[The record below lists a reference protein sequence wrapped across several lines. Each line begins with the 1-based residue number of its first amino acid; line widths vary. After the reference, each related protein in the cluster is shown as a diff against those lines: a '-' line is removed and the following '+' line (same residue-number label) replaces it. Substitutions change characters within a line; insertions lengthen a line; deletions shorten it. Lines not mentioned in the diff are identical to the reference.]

1 MKAKTAMG
9 LLLIAALIFTLLPTV
24 AIADTGYTYIDEN
37 GSTQTTEAL
46 TVNPITSAST
56 TFNSGWYVLDSD
68 VIRNGTI
75 TVSGNA
81 NLILSDG
88 CTLSITGNGSKAGIE
103 VLNGNS
109 ISIYGQEAGTGT
121 LNVQGGQNGAGIGG
135 SSWKLGGT
143 INIVGGTILAKGGQY
158 GAGIGGGMNSNAG
171 TTRIAGGTVLATG
184 GEHSAGIGGAYDNVI
199 NQEYGSGGTISITGG
214 NITANGNGYGAGIG
228 GGSSG
233 QSGNISISGGNIIAT
248 SGDVTVA
255 SGAAGIGGGAGRGAN
270 KIEISGGTV
279 LATSLDYGA
288 GIGGGSSGGGGIIE
302 ISGGDITALSQTHG
316 AGIGGGWS
324 GVGGTISITGG
335 RINATAVYGGAGIGG
350 GWNGSSGTINIHGG
364 HITAHGGNWGAGIG
378 AGGGA
383 SCNVITITTGIVY
396 AYGDHNASP
405 GAGGAGIGSGGANA
419 GGTQRAGLIKI
430 LGGKVFAQSAF
441 TPYSDFGLDIGRGR
455 NGINGEIW
463 IDDEAIVSLGN
474 RGLDATVTTLGN
486 CVIKGAGAGAL
497 KGIYEEGTRLDFEII
512 DLEATTLSNGTG
524 FSLSGDTVTISGKDR
539 GYALVGS
546 TSSRRVVVASDIKV
560 DVMLWAADI
569 APASGCAFD
578 MSGATV
584 DMRLTSANTLRSN
597 AGFAGIQAPDGS
609 SLTISGNGSLLAIG
623 GRNAAGIGGG
633 NALSGGDIYIVG
645 GTVEAS
651 GNDGGSGVGGGNLGN
666 GGDILLDGADTSLT
680 AIGGTSAYDIGSGN
694 SHINGGTLTIQN
706 HASVHMMHNGTNA
719 LRNYVTGTVSG
730 DGSQLDAGEY
740 LDTYKRLTCTGITA
754 APASDAKAY
763 DRVCLTAHVTG
774 LSDYRP
780 QGTIVFYDNNLKIGQ
795 ASLNRMDDGSADAM
809 AVLPLWS
816 AQGGT
821 HSLTAKY
828 LQHPGW
834 DSYYMLESER
844 LTYEVARIEQE
855 ALSIIAVPGTVT
867 YGDAPFALQTSGGSG
882 TGSISYVVSEGDAL
896 AVDAITGVV
905 TVLKAGSSRITVT
918 KDGDINY
925 NPTSVSVNIDVNKAI
940 PTLVD
945 FPSSTS
951 ITYGQ
956 ALTDSLLIGGSGDG
970 SFAWENPHTVP
981 PVKND
986 GYAVIF
992 TPNDLDN
999 YDYTGI
1005 ALHQTVEIIVD
1016 KATPIVTF
1024 PTAGE
1029 ITYEESLAASL
1040 LTGGSGDGSF
1050 AWENPDTIPT
1060 VVNSGY
1066 NVKYTPH
1073 DTDNYITLSKN
1084 LALTVHKAE
1093 QSPLTIEEVS
1103 LTYGDAPFAL
1113 QTSGGSGTGSF
1124 SYVISEGDAL
1134 KIDATTGLVTVCKAG
1149 SASVKITKSEDS
1161 NYKAGEASLDFT
1173 VGKAIPTAVFPAATS
1188 ITYGQSLLDSE
1199 LIGGIGDGIFAWE
1212 SPNTKPD
1219 VSSNRF
1225 DMLFTPDDIENY
1237 LTIKK
1242 SVALNVNKA
1251 EQSPLSVSGIPD
1263 DLSFGDAPFRLIVD
1277 GGSCDGTLRY
1287 TVTSGDAVAV
1297 DTAGEVTIMH
1307 AGPALI
1313 KVTHSGNTN
1322 YLAESYTVSLM
1333 VEKANQATALTFKL
1347 PQSISYSDGPFQISG
1362 SGGNGSGEIT
1372 YFVSSGSAVEVS
1384 KTGMVTI
1391 LRPGEAVITAEKVGD
1406 IDFMSQKVDLHINVK
1421 KGVQKALTI
1430 SGIPSKVL
1438 TGQIPIE
1445 LIVSGGSGSGIL
1457 KYKVISGNAVS
1468 VDENGIL
1475 DILNAGT
1482 ALLSVSKAE
1491 DDYYLATT
1499 ETVEIEVGIAVER
1512 EPSETPTQPT
1522 APILEPSPKSTSTV
1536 APVSTLGPVTTSPP
1550 STQNGS
1556 SVSVQTNDSMFGPVL
1571 VWIAVGVL
1579 IIAGATAAIFILRR
1593 KKMQ

>member
-9 LLLIAALIFTLLPTV
+9 LLLIAALILTLLPTV

-37 GSTQTTEAL
+37 GTTQTTGAL
-46 TVNPITSAST
+46 AVSPITSATT

-75 TVSGNA
+75 SVRGNA
-81 NLILSDG
+81 NLILMDG
-88 CTLSITGNGSKAGIE
+88 CTLSITGNGSKAGID

-109 ISIYGQEAGTGT
+109 ITIYGQEAGTGT
-121 LNVQGGQNGAGIGG
+121 VNAQGGQNGAGIGG
-135 SSWKLGGT
+135 SSWELGGT
-143 INIVGGTILAKGGQY
+143 INIIGGTILAKGGQY
-158 GAGIGGGMNSNAG
+158 GAGIGGGWNSNAG
-171 TTRIAGGTVLATG
+171 TTRIAGGTVVATG
-184 GEHSAGIGGAYDNVI
+184 GEHSAGIGGAYDNVT
-199 NQEYGSGGTISITGG
+199 NQEYGRGGTITITGG

-228 GGSSG
+228 GGLSG
-233 QSGNISISGGNIIAT
+233 QSGNISISGGNIIAN

-279 LATSLDYGA
+279 VATSLDYGA
-288 GIGGGSSGGGGIIE
+288 GIGGGSGGGGGTIE
-302 ISGGDITALSQTHG
+302 ISGGDVTALSYSHG
-316 AGIGGGWS
+316 AGIGGGWGS
-324 GVGGTISITGG
+324 VGGTISITGG

-350 GWNGSSGTINIHGG
+350 GWDGSSGTINIHGG

-383 SCNVITITTGIVY
+383 SCNVITITNGIVY
-396 AYGDHNASP
+396 AYGDHNAYP

-419 GGTQRAGLIKI
+419 GGTQRAGVIKI

-441 TPYSDFGLDIGRGR
+441 NSFSEFGLDIGRGR
-455 NGINGEIW
+455 NGINGELW
-463 IDDEAIVSLGN
+463 IDDEAIVSLGS
-474 RGLDATVTTLGN
+474 RGLDATVTNLGS
-486 CVIKGAGAGAL
+486 CVIKGAGAGTL

-512 DLEATTLSNGTG
+512 DLEAATLSNGTG
-524 FSLSGDTVTISGKDR
+524 FSVSGDTVTISGRDR

-546 TSSRRVVVASDIKV
+546 TSSRRVVVASDINV

-569 APASGCAFD
+569 APTSGCAFD
-578 MSGATV
+578 MSGAFV

-597 AGFAGIQAPDGS
+597 AGFAGIQSPDGS
-609 SLTISGNGSLLAIG
+609 SLTISGNGSLLAFG
-623 GRNAAGIGGG
+623 GSNAAGIGGG
-633 NALSGGDIYIVG
+633 NTLSGGDIYIVG

-666 GGDILLDGADTSLT
+666 GGNILLDGPQTTLT
-680 AIGGTSAYDIGSGN
+680 AIGGANAYDIGSGN

-706 HASVHMMHNGTNA
+706 HASVLMTRNGTNA
-719 LRNYVTGTVSG
+719 LKNYITGTVGG

-740 LDTYKRLTCTGITA
+740 LDTFKLLTCTGITA

-763 DRVCLTAHVTG
+763 DLVTLTAHVTG
-774 LSDYRP
+774 LSYYRP
-780 QGTIVFYDNNLKIGQ
+780 QGTIVFYDNNFEIGQ
-795 ASLNRMDDGSADAM
+795 ASLNRMDGGSANAM
-809 AVLPLWS
+809 SVLRLWS

-834 DSYYMLESER
+834 DSYYMLESET

-855 ALSIIAVPGTVT
+855 ALSIIGVPGTVT
-867 YGDAPFALQTSGGSG
+867 YGDEPFALKTSGGRG
-882 TGSISYVVSEGDAL
+882 TGSISYVVAEGDAL
-896 AVDAITGVV
+896 AVDATTGVV
-905 TVLKAGSSRITVT
+905 TVLKAGSAKITVT
-918 KDGDINY
+918 KNGDINY
-925 NPTSVSVNIDVNKAI
+925 NPKSVSVNIDVNKAI

-945 FPSSTS
+945 FPSSTG

-956 ALTDSLLIGGSGDG
+956 ALTDSLLTGGSGDG
-970 SFAWENPHTVP
+970 TFGWENPHTVP

-992 TPNDLDN
+992 TPNDVDN

-1005 ALHQTVEIIVD
+1005 TLRQTVTIIVD

-1024 PTAGE
+1024 PTTGE

-1050 AWENPDTIPT
+1050 TWENPDTIPT
-1060 VVNSGY
+1060 VLNSGY

-1073 DTDNYITLSKN
+1073 DTDNYISLSKR

-1093 QSPLTIEEVS
+1093 QLPLTIEEIS

-1113 QTSGGSGTGSF
+1113 RTSGGSGTGSF
-1124 SYVISEGDAL
+1124 SYAISEGDAL
-1134 KIDATTGLVTVCKAG
+1134 AIDATTGHVTVLKAG
-1149 SASVKITKSEDS
+1149 SATVKVTKSEDS
-1161 NYKAGEASLDFT
+1161 NYKAGEASLNFT
-1173 VGKAIPTAVFPAATS
+1173 VGKAIPTVVFPTASS
-1188 ITYGQSLLDSE
+1188 ITYGQSLSDSE

-1212 SPNTKPD
+1212 SPDTKPD
-1219 VSSNRF
+1219 VISNRF
-1225 DMLFTPDDIENY
+1225 DILFTPDDIENY
-1237 LTIKK
+1237 LTIKRTA
-1242 SVALNVNKA
+1242 VLDVNKA
-1251 EQSPLSVSGIPD
+1251 EQSSLSVSGIPD
-1263 DLSFGDAPFRLIVD
+1263 DLSFSDAPFRLVVG
-1277 GGSCDGTLRY
+1277 GGSCDGTLSY
-1287 TVTSGDAVAV
+1287 TVTLGDAVAV
-1297 DTAGEVTIMH
+1297 DATGEVTIMH
-1307 AGPALI
+1307 AGPARI
-1313 KVTHSGNTN
+1313 KVTHSGDAN
-1322 YLAESYTVSLM
+1322 YLTESYTLSLR
-1333 VEKANQATALTFKL
+1333 VKKANQATALTFQL

-1372 YFVSSGSAVEVS
+1372 YFVSSGAAVEVS
-1384 KTGMVTI
+1384 KTGTVTV
-1391 LRPGEAVITAEKVGD
+1391 LRPGEAVITAEKAGD
-1406 IDFMSQKVDLHINVK
+1406 IDFLSQRADLHINVK
-1421 KGVQKALTI
+1421 KGVQKA
-1430 SGIPSKVL
+1430 
-1438 TGQIPIE
+1438 
-1445 LIVSGGSGSGIL
+1445 
-1457 KYKVISGNAVS
+1457 S
-1468 VDENGIL
+1468 V
-1475 DILNAGT
+1475 T
-1482 ALLSVSKAE
+1482 KAE

-1512 EPSETPTQPT
+1512 EPFETPTQPT
-1522 APILEPSPKSTSTV
+1522 APITEPSPKSTSTV

-1556 SVSVQTNDSMFGPVL
+1556 SVSVQTDDSMFGPVL

-1579 IIAGATAAIFILRR
+1579 IIGGATAAIFILRR